1 MSSKVLSHDLFGK
14 KGKRAAV
21 WMHGILGHKRN
32 LRQISQRLLKHN
44 NEIIDCSITAEHRG
58 HGFSHGPHFKTP
70 HTVRS
75 CANDLSHLITSLDV
89 KPVVLVAHSFGGKVS
104 IEYLKNQ
111 LEKTKANNN
120 NDNNNN
126 NNNDNDNDNDNNNIL
141 NNLPKHIW
149 ILDSLPGPYNDSGGE
164 ESVINVM
171 KILRKL
177 PSVFES
183 RKWMMK
189 TLVHDYQIPEG
200 IAMWLCT
207 SVVSTEDKKGSK
219 FMFDIELIHDLFED
233 FLHYDLFPWLEEYA
247 ENGNELYKIDTNS
260 ADSSNSN
267 LPTIHFLRA
276 GKSPQW
282 TPQVYDRLNSLT
294 YAVGGGQITL
304 NTIKDAG
311 HWLHTSHPTEVVQY
325 IDRSLDLLRGRSLK

>member
-14 KGKRAAV
+14 GSRAAI
-21 WMHGILGHKRN
+21 WLHGILGHKRN
-32 LRQISQRLLKHN
+32 LRQISKRLLRHN

-58 HGFSHGPHFKTP
+58 HGFSNGPNFMAP
-70 HTVRS
+70 HTVQA

-89 KPVVLVAHSFGGKVS
+89 KPVVLIAHSFGGKVS

-111 LEKTKANNN
+111 LENAKE
-120 NDNNNN
+120 NNNN
-126 NNNDNDNDNDNNNIL
+126 NNNRIL

-171 KILRKL
+171 KILKEL
-177 PSVFES
+177 PPRFES
-183 RKWMMK
+183 REWMK
-189 TLVHDYQIPEG
+189 NILVQKYQIPQD
-200 IAMWLCT
+200 IAVWLCT
-207 SVVSTEDKKGSK
+207 SVVPCKDKKGCE
-219 FMFDIELIHDLFED
+219 FMFDIEIVHDLFEH

-247 ENGNELYKIDTNS
+247 EKGNELYDINNVGNDG
-260 ADSSNSN
+260 NSN

-282 TPQVYDRLNSLT
+282 TPEVYDRLTSLT
-294 YAVGGGQITL
+294 YAVGGGKITL
-304 NTIKDAG
+304 DTIEEAG
-311 HWLHTSHPTEVVQY
+311 HWLHTSHPTQVVQY
-325 IDRSLDLLRGRSLK
+325 IDRSLDLLKGRSLR